1 MGVVP
6 GAVMTK
12 KTETYADKI
21 RRKGILNSIK
31 SGLTF
36 TIDRVQEMNVQEVAS
51 SMALATVL
59 AIVPVL
65 ALSLA
70 LFAAFPSFAESR
82 EALEELITT
91 SFLPP
96 QYSEILIKYL
106 KEFATHA
113 AGLTTFGVIGLGV
126 TVFMLIDKLFRTIN
140 NIFKSPETRTMPQKA
155 LIYWALMTVGPIM
168 MAVSLTMTGKAAALA
183 FQGLDK
189 GIVAWLYPISQFV
202 MQGFFFAVLYKF
214 IPCCR
219 VRFSHALVGGMLV
232 ALLGQIV
239 KEAFEYYVM
248 RGTMSNIYGAFV
260 ALPVLLLWIYVA
272 WYLFFA
278 GAAVTATLP
287 KITSG
292 RYLDS
297 YRKGDD
303 FLTGLIMLKH
313 LVALRIA
320 GDAPAMTVSAL
331 CDAADTY
338 PEVANRILD
347 TLRRAGYVAQ
357 VAEQHK
363 EESWVLVAD
372 SDETSLLGVFE
383 AFCVDGKNSILGSKV
398 EGKDASGELAEWW
411 EQFKTCNMLNHPL
424 SQIFDDPKLIGA
436 VKSGVTMQ
444 RATKAVQEPAN

>member
-1 MGVVP
+1 
-6 GAVMTK
+6 MTNEI
-12 KTETYADKI
+12 ETPADKI
-21 RRKGILNSIK
+21 RSKSFLSSVR
-31 SGLTF
+31 SGLGF
-36 TIDRVQEMNVQEVAS
+36 TMDRVHEMNVQEVAS

-70 LFAAFPSFAESR
+70 VFAAFPSFAESR
-82 EALEELITT
+82 SALEELITT
-91 SFLPP
+91 SFLPA
-96 QYSEILIKYL
+96 QYSQILIKYL
-106 KEFATHA
+106 KEFAEHA
-113 AGLTTFGVIGLGV
+113 AGLTTFGVIGLAV
-126 TVFMLIDKLFRTIN
+126 TVFLLIDKLFRTIN
-140 NIFKSPETRTMPQKA
+140 NIFKSPETRTMPQKV

-168 MAVSLTMTGKAAALA
+168 MAASLTMTGKAAALA

-189 GIVAWLYPISQFV
+189 GIVVWLYPISQFV

-260 ALPVLLLWIYVA
+260 ALPVLVLWMYGA

-303 FLTGLIMLKH
+303 FLTGLLMLKH
-313 LVALRIA
+313 LVSLRLS
-320 GDAPAMTVSAL
+320 GDAPAMTVKAL

-338 PEVANRILD
+338 PEVANRILY

-363 EESWVLVAD
+363 DEAWVLVAD
-372 SDETSLLGVFE
+372 SQRTSLLGVFE
-383 AFCVDGKNSILGSKV
+383 AFCVDGNNSILGARV
-398 EGKDASGELAEWW
+398 EGKVASGELAQWW
-411 EQFKTCNMLNHPL
+411 ETFKRNEMLNQPL
-424 SQIFDDPKLIGA
+424 AKIFEDPDLLGA
-436 VKSGVTMQ
+436 VKAGMSVP
-444 RATKAVQEPAN
+444 RATAAQEQA

>member
-1 MGVVP
+1 MGSVP
-6 GAVMTK
+6 GAVMSK
-12 KTETYADKI
+12 KKETYSDKI
-21 RRKGILNSIK
+21 RRKGVMSSVK

-36 TIDRVQEMNVQEVAS
+36 TLDRVHEMNVQEVAS

-70 LFAAFPSFAESR
+70 VFAAFPSFADSR

-91 SFLPP
+91 SFLPA
-96 QYSEILIKYL
+96 QYSQILIKYL
-106 KEFATHA
+106 KEFASHA
-113 AGLTTFGVIGLGV
+113 AGLTTFGVIGLAV

-140 NIFKSPETRTMPQKA
+140 NIFKSPETRTLAQKV

-168 MAVSLTMTGKAAALA
+168 MAVSLTLTGKAAAMA
-183 FQGLDK
+183 FQGLDS
-189 GIVAWLYPISQFV
+189 GLVSWLYPIGQFV
-202 MQGFFFAVLYKF
+202 LQGFFFAVLYKF

-232 ALLGQIV
+232 AMLGQIV

-260 ALPVLLLWIYVA
+260 ALPVLVLWVYVA

-287 KITSG
+287 KIISG

-303 FLTGLIMLKH
+303 FLTGLLMLKH
-313 LVALRIA
+313 LVALRLS
-320 GDAPAMTVSAL
+320 GDAPAMTISAL

-357 VAEQHK
+357 VSEQHK
-363 EESWVLVAD
+363 EEAWVLVAD
-372 SDETSLLGVFE
+372 SQKTSLLGVFE
-383 AFCVDGKNSILGSKV
+383 AFCVDGKNSIVGEKV
-398 EGKDASGELAEWW
+398 AGKDASGELAQWW
-411 EQFKTCNMLNHPL
+411 SRLQATEALNRPL
-424 SQIFDDPKLIGA
+424 AQIFDDPSLIGS
-436 VKSGVTMQ
+436 VKSGVSLP
-444 RATKAVQEPAN
+444 RATMASGQN